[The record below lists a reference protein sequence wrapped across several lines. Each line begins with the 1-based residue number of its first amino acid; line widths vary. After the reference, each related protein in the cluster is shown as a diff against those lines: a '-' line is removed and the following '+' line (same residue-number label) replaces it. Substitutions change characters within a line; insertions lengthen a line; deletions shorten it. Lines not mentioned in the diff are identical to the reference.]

1 MQTNAGFPEHRARFY
16 AAELLL
22 ALSHLH
28 SHGIVYRDLKLEN
41 VLMDHHGHIALT
53 DFGLSKENVDGDVFE
68 MQVFIHRPYLA
79 DLRFHRLKSQ
89 TSPHSYPFCPS
100 LVLCLSS
107 SSFCLFFFFD
117 VPYCASPLCVFS
129 SHFSCSLRQLSTF
142 CGTAEYIAP
151 ELLKG
156 QKYGAAVD
164 WWSFGVLLYEMLGF
178 KTPFFDKNRKLMFYN
193 IINNE

>member
-1 MQTNAGFPEHRARFY
+1 MFSRCRYSSIAPTSPIYDSIGSNPK
-16 AAELLL
+16 LLL
-22 ALSHLH
+22 TLILFALLLSCVFLRRL
-28 SHGIVYRDLKLEN
+28 SVY
-41 VLMDHHGHIALT
+41 
-53 DFGLSKENVDGDVFE
+53 
-68 MQVFIHRPYLA
+68 
-79 DLRFHRLKSQ
+79 
-89 TSPHSYPFCPS
+89 
-100 LVLCLSS
+100 
-107 SSFCLFFFFD
+107 FFFD

>member
-1 MQTNAGFPEHRARFY
+1 MLFPVVGCVVVIGTCI
-16 AAELLL
+16 AA
-22 ALSHLH
+22 A
-28 SHGIVYRDLKLEN
+28 
-41 VLMDHHGHIALT
+41 
-53 DFGLSKENVDGDVFE
+53 F
-68 MQVFIHRPYLA
+68 
-79 DLRFHRLKSQ
+79 
-89 TSPHSYPFCPS
+89 
-100 LVLCLSS
+100 SS
-107 SSFCLFFFFD
+107 SSFCLSSTC
-117 VPYCASPLCVFS
+117 YCAASLCVFS
-129 SHFSCSLRQLSTF
+129 WHFFCFLRQLSTF

>member
-1 MQTNAGFPEHRARFY
+1 MGTSHSRTLVSRRRTLTETCSRCRYSSIASFSPVYDSIGSNPK
-16 AAELLL
+16 LLL
-22 ALSHLH
+22 TLILFALL
-28 SHGIVYRDLKLEN
+28 
-41 VLMDHHGHIALT
+41 
-53 DFGLSKENVDGDVFE
+53 LS
-68 MQVFIHRPYLA
+68 
-79 DLRFHRLKSQ
+79 
-89 TSPHSYPFCPS
+89 
-100 LVLCLSS
+100 
-107 SSFCLFFFFD
+107 
-117 VPYCASPLCVFS
+117 CASPLCVFS